1 MNMYIKVRNG
11 IAVEHPALESNLLE
25 AFPNGIPS
33 EFEPFERSGVYAGS
47 ATSVFQKTIS
57 TYIKKENGTWTDVW
71 SIVEMTEEEKQ
82 AKTAEITEKA
92 NKHISNLKI
101 YANTMIVSC
110 MAASDLNGVNI
121 WTIYLNFV
129 NSWVLIGVD
138 PITPRITEP
147 PFKDYV
153 GNWVQPT

>member
-1 MNMYIKVRNG
+1 MNMYIKVQNE

-25 AFPNGIPS
+25 AFPDGIPS

-47 ATSVFQKTIS
+47 ATSVFQKTVS

-92 NKHISNLKI
+92 TKHISNLKI

-121 WTIYLNFV
+121 WTTYLNFI

-147 PFKDYV
+147 PFKDYA